1 MSSAHLGASPGSLG
15 DMQIRLPGVAQ
26 DPTLASF
33 LVIRTQPQLEE
44 RLVSV
49 ENGGAPSGRAG
60 AWLGAGGGAR

>member
-1 MSSAHLGASPGSLG
+1 
-15 DMQIRLPGVAQ
+15 MQIRLPGVAQ